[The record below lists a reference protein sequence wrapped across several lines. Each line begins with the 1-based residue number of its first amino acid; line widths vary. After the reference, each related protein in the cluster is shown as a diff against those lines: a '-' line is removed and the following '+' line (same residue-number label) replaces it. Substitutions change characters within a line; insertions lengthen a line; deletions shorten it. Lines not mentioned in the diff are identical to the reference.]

1 MMKTNSIIAIEE
13 LHKKISEKLTEYRK
27 FYIEQGTN
35 MDNPV
40 YGSEKEY
47 SLNAIIYSVQNILS
61 DVSYLVR
68 SHNIFLSIYTYNERE
83 NIKNN
88 LNQLF
93 QHLHNRNHAY
103 VVSHIEQL
111 KSLLRIWNIRVDKR
125 TLEGYNEELER
136 TREIKANLDNDF
148 VDIQLLFKNVN
159 DVYHD
164 IQDSKSKLETTIEDL
179 KKKQENLKSV
189 LADEEEGL
197 TIIKKHVNQS
207 ITNEQTISQNLEK
220 TKFAKQTFDE
230 FVAKIS
236 EREEILQKQ
245 AEQTEKYNEALNN
258 YSNEYANKLDEAEKL
273 ILAAKEAL
281 HFKNAEGLSAAFS
294 TQLDDTRKWW
304 KTIGWI
310 VGSVLFLLGTIL
322 IGIWI
327 ISGWGINTETT
338 TESQMLFNLIGRLS
352 MIPFT
357 ISGAIFCANQY
368 TKQKN
373 LIEDYAYKTTIAKS
387 IIAFSEELRTKDS
400 ERYAEYISTIL
411 KEIHQDPLR
420 KRGKNS
426 DEFSLDKD
434 STGLIEKL
442 IATLHSTL
450 LSK

>member
-1 MMKTNSIIAIEE
+1 MKTNSIIAIED
-13 LHKKISEKLTEYRK
+13 LHKKISDKLTEYRK

-47 SLNAIIYSVQNILS
+47 SLNAIIYSIQNILS

-83 NIKNN
+83 NIKNS
-88 LNQLF
+88 LNQIF
-93 QHLHNRNHAY
+93 QHLHNRNHAF
-103 VVSHIEQL
+103 VVSNIEQL
-111 KSLLRIWNIRVDKR
+111 KSLLRIWNIRIDKR
-125 TLEGYNEELER
+125 TLDGYNEELER

-148 VDIQLLFKNVN
+148 VDIQLLFKNTN
-159 DVYHD
+159 DIYQD

-189 LADEEEGL
+189 LAEEKEEL
-197 TIIKKHVNQS
+197 AEIKKIVDQS
-207 ITNEQTISQNLEK
+207 TKHEQTISQNLEK
-220 TKFAKQTFDE
+220 TKLSKQTFDE
-230 FVAKIS
+230 FFAKIS

-258 YSNEYANKLDEAEKL
+258 YSAEYTTKLEEAQHL
-273 ILAAKEAL
+273 IQTAKEAL
-281 HFKNAEGLSAAFS
+281 HFKNAQGLSAAFT
-294 TQLDDTRKWW
+294 TQLDETRKWW
-304 KTIGWI
+304 KTGLWI
-310 VGSVLFLLGTIL
+310 LGAVLFLAITIF
-322 IGIWI
+322 IGAWI
-327 ISGWGINTETT
+327 IFGWGIDTVNSTDN
-338 TESQMLFNLIGRLS
+338 QLLLNLIGRLS
-352 MIPFT
+352 MVPFT
-357 ISGAIFCANQY
+357 ITGAIFCANQY

-387 IIAFSEELRTKDS
+387 IIAFSEELRTKDP

-426 DEFSLDKD
+426 DEFSLDKE

-442 IATLHSTL
+442 INVLQSALA
-450 LSK
+450 SK

>member
-1 MMKTNSIIAIEE
+1 MKTNSIIAIEE
-13 LHKKISEKLTEYRK
+13 LHKKISDKLTEYRK

-35 MDNPV
+35 MDNPE

-47 SLNAIIYSVQNILS
+47 SLNAIIYSIQNILS

-83 NIKNN
+83 NIKNS
-88 LNQLF
+88 LNQIF

-111 KSLLRIWNIRVDKR
+111 KSLLRIWNIRIDKR
-125 TLEGYNEELER
+125 TLDGYNEELER

-148 VDIQLLFKNVN
+148 VDIQLLLKNIN
-159 DVYHD
+159 DIYQD
-164 IQDSKSKLETTIEDL
+164 IQDSKSKLEITIEDL

-189 LADEEEGL
+189 LAEEEEEL
-197 TIIKKHVNQS
+197 TEIKKIVDQS
-207 ITNEQTISQNLEK
+207 TKHEQTISQNLEDTNRHK
-220 TKFAKQTFDE
+220 KTFDE

-258 YSNEYANKLDEAEKL
+258 YSAEHTTKLEEAEHL
-273 ILAAKEAL
+273 IQTAKEAL
-281 HFKNAEGLSAAFS
+281 HFKNAQGLSAAFT
-294 TQLDDTRKWW
+294 TQLDETRKWW
-304 KTIGWI
+304 KTGLWI
-310 VGSVLFLLGTIL
+310 LGAILFLVITIL
-322 IGIWI
+322 IGAWI
-327 ISGWGINTETT
+327 IFGWGIDTANSTDN
-338 TESQMLFNLIGRLS
+338 QLLLNLIGRLS
-352 MIPFT
+352 MVPFT
-357 ISGAIFCANQY
+357 ITGAIFCANQY

-387 IIAFSEELRTKDS
+387 IIAFSEELRTKDP

-442 IATLHSTL
+442 ISMLQSTL
-450 LSK
+450 AQK

>member
-1 MMKTNSIIAIEE
+1 MKTNSIIAIEE

-125 TLEGYNEELER
+125 KLEGFNDELER
-136 TREIKANLDNDF
+136 TREIKAKLDNDL
-148 VDIQLLFKNVN
+148 VAAKSLLTNLDVTYQRIQASKNQIDN
-159 DVYHD
+159 CMSDL
-164 IQDSKSKLETTIEDL
+164 QRQQIEM
-179 KKKQENLKSV
+179 KNI
-189 LADEEEGL
+189 LA
-197 TIIKKHVNQS
+197 
-207 ITNEQTISQNLEK
+207 NEQVELTNIKEYVKAASNNEQIISQTLEK
-220 TKFAKQTFDE
+220 TNLFKKTFDE
-230 FVAKIS
+230 FVAKIT
-236 EREEILQKQ
+236 EREEILKKQ
-245 AEQTEKYNEALNN
+245 AIQTEKYNEALNN
-258 YSNEYANKLDEAEKL
+258 YSNEYTNKLEEARAL
-273 ILAAKEAL
+273 IEEAKSAL
-281 HFKNAEGLSAAFS
+281 NYKNAEGLSAAYT
-294 TQLDDTRKWW
+294 TQLNEAKNRWRLA
-304 KTIGWI
+304 GWI
-310 VGSVLFLLGTIL
+310 VGAVFFLAITIL
-322 IGIWI
+322 IGAWI
-327 ISGWGINTETT
+327 IFGWGIDTGNATEN
-338 TESQMLFNLIGRLS
+338 QLLLNLIGRLS
-352 MIPFT
+352 MVPFT
-357 ISGAIFCANQY
+357 IAGAIFCANQY

-373 LIEDYAYKTTIAKS
+373 LIEDYAYKSTIAKS
-387 IIAFSEELRTKDS
+387 IIAFSEELRTKDP

-420 KRGKNS
+420 KRGKIVMS
-426 DEFSLDKD
+426 F
-434 STGLIEKL
+434 
-442 IATLHSTL
+442 H
-450 LSK
+450 

>member
-1 MMKTNSIIAIEE
+1 MKTNSIIAIEE

-125 TLEGYNEELER
+125 KLEGFNDELER
-136 TREIKANLDNDF
+136 TREIKAKLDNDL
-148 VDIQLLFKNVN
+148 VAAKSLLTNLDVTYQRIQASKNQIDN
-159 DVYHD
+159 CMSDL
-164 IQDSKSKLETTIEDL
+164 QRQQIEM
-179 KKKQENLKSV
+179 KNI
-189 LADEEEGL
+189 LA
-197 TIIKKHVNQS
+197 
-207 ITNEQTISQNLEK
+207 NEQVELTNIKEYVKAASNNEQIISQTLEK
-220 TKFAKQTFDE
+220 TNLFKKTFDE
-230 FVAKIS
+230 FVAKIT
-236 EREEILQKQ
+236 EREEILKKQ
-245 AEQTEKYNEALNN
+245 AIQTEKYNEALNN
-258 YSNEYANKLDEAEKL
+258 YSNEYTNHLEEARAL
-273 ILAAKEAL
+273 IEEAKSAL
-281 HFKNAEGLSAAFS
+281 NYKNAEGLSAAYT
-294 TQLDDTRKWW
+294 TQLNEAKNRWRLA
-304 KTIGWI
+304 GWI
-310 VGSVLFLLGTIL
+310 VGAVFFLAITIL
-322 IGIWI
+322 IGAWI
-327 ISGWGINTETT
+327 IFGWGIDTGNATEN
-338 TESQMLFNLIGRLS
+338 QLLLNLIGRLS
-352 MIPFT
+352 MVPFT
-357 ISGAIFCANQY
+357 IAGAIFCANQY

-373 LIEDYAYKTTIAKS
+373 LIEDYAYKSTIAKS
-387 IIAFSEELRTKDS
+387 IIAFSEELRTKDP

-426 DEFSLDKD
+426 DEFSLDKE

>member
-1 MMKTNSIIAIEE
+1 MKTNTIIAIEE
-13 LHKKISEKLTEYRK
+13 WYEKISTELVVYRK
-27 FYIEQGTN
+27 FHIEQGIN
-35 MDNPV
+35 MDNPLF
-40 YGSEKEY
+40 GSEKEY
-47 SLNAIIYSVQNILS
+47 SINTIIYSIQNLLN
-61 DVSYLVR
+61 DLAYLIHA
-68 SHNIFLSIYTYNERE
+68 HNVFLSLFTYNERI
-83 NIKNN
+83 NVKSH
-88 LNQLF
+88 LNQIYN
-93 QHLHNRNHAY
+93 HLHNRNHHFIVLELEA
-103 VVSHIEQL
+103 L
-111 KSLLRIWNIRVDKR
+111 KSLVRIWNIRIDRRK
-125 TLEGYNEELER
+125 LEGFNDELER
-136 TREIKANLDNDF
+136 TREIKAKLDND
-148 VDIQLLFKNVN
+148 
-159 DVYHD
+159 
-164 IQDSKSKLETTIEDL
+164 LETVKSLLTNLNVTYQRIQASKNQIDNCMSDLQKQQIEM
-179 KKKQENLKSV
+179 KSI
-189 LADEEEGL
+189 LA
-197 TIIKKHVNQS
+197 
-207 ITNEQTISQNLEK
+207 NEQVELTNIKEYVKAASNNEQIISQTLEK
-220 TKFAKQTFDE
+220 TNLFKKTFDE
-230 FVAKIS
+230 FVAKIT
-236 EREEILQKQ
+236 EREEILKKQ
-245 AEQTEKYNEALNN
+245 AIQTEKYNEALNN

-273 ILAAKEAL
+273 ILSAKEAL

-338 TESQMLFNLIGRLS
+338 TESQMLLNLIGRLS

-373 LIEDYAYKTTIAKS
+373 LIEDYAYKSTIAKS
-387 IIAFSEELRTKDS
+387 IIAFSEELRTKDP

-426 DEFSLDKD
+426 DEFSLDKE